1 MPEIQLYSSAVCPFA
16 QRTRILL
23 HEKGLDYQTHEI
35 DLKNKPDDFLKISP
49 HGKVPVLL
57 HGSDRIWESAIINEY
72 LEEVFPSPALMP
84 EDPGLRAMVRVWIDF
99 ANSRF
104 TSAFYKLLLAQT
116 PEAQNDWREEMT
128 KHLRFIDQRGLQ
140 ELSEAGPYWLGD
152 RVSLLDIT
160 YYPWFERWA
169 ALEHYR
175 GLPIPDDCQRLK
187 TWWQAMS
194 DRPSIQTTAQSP
206 EYHIEQYAR
215 YADDTTTGNTAQEM
229 KRY

>member
-1 MPEIQLYSSAVCPFA
+1 MPDIQLYSAAVCPFA

-57 HGSDRIWESAIINEY
+57 CGGDRIWESAIINEY
-72 LEEVFPSPALMP
+72 LEEVFPSPSLMP
-84 EDPGLRAMVRVWIDF
+84 AEPGLRALVRIWIDF
-99 ANSRF
+99 ANTRF
-104 TSAFYKLLLAQT
+104 TTAFYKLLLTQT
-116 PEAQNDWREEMT
+116 SEGQADWRAEMT
-128 KHLRFIDQRGLQ
+128 KHLWFIDQRGFQ
-140 ELSEAGPYWLGD
+140 ELSTEGPYWLGD
-152 RVSLLDIT
+152 RFSLLDIT

-175 GLPIPDDCQRLK
+175 GLGIPEDCQRIK
-187 TWWQAMS
+187 QWWKVMG
-194 DRPSIQTTAQSP
+194 DRPAIQATAQSP
-206 EYHIEQYAR
+206 EYHVEQYAK
-215 YADDTTTGNTAQEM
+215 YANDTTTGNTAQEM